1 MAMSKRYE
9 QRLAEYNRLA
19 KKADAQLRSLE
30 RAFKFYDESHDQKL
44 ALRRQALSKSVKGE
58 SLTKAE
64 KSALKMTKD
73 QLRLTRQRAKTAER
87 IKQLPEYAYSSAQ
100 KDIQRLYGSG
110 DRFHRVPK
118 KNGEYISLD
127 ELNKRIEAIQR
138 FISKP
143 SSRLTSSKGQEGF
156 LSAQKRSVKAFS
168 EAIRNRLNEGVEP
181 GDKMYITEK
190 ELSFTPEE
198 MKDLMDKAKEQGLL
212 HDYGKYEAIE
222 AIYEYQNDDDLRDA
236 IADVISDRPDSD
248 MSQSQRD
255 ALATKLM
262 REFEDRTGS
271 KHETLASMI
280 SNGVDM
286 SVFEE

>member
-1 MAMSKRYE
+1 MTMSKRYE

-30 RAFKFYDESHDQKL
+30 RAFRFYDDTHEKKL

-58 SLTKAE
+58 ALTSAE
-64 KSALKMTKD
+64 RSVLKMNKE

-156 LSAQKRSVKAFS
+156 LSAQKRSIKAFS

-212 HDYGKYEAIE
+212 HDYGKYETIE

-236 IADVISDRPDSD
+236 IAEVISDRPSSD

-262 REFEDRTGS
+262 RTIEDRTGS